1 VEISNKQCKQCN
13 KNLHEIRY
21 KDYEAFEDKCL
32 DHPKLLDIKV
42 LFCPWCEIVI
52 DSTIDDD
59 TKV

>member
-52 DSTIDDD
+52 DSNR
-59 TKV
+59 